1 MRIILLFVAA
11 VLARVLSAKAGLP
24 AEEVALTQL
33 ATITGGT
40 FWYGSQL
47 TIGDKLIPN
56 GAKDGSNPRVK
67 KTVHS
72 FQIDM
77 HAVTNLQFSA
87 FVNATKFVSEAE
99 KFKWSF
105 VLEQLASQKVIKQVD
120 SKKGHGRVKD
130 STHWMAVPKA
140 SWAKPYG
147 RDSPNML
154 TPENRDLPVVH
165 VSYNDAVSYCKW
177 ANRRLPT
184 ELEWEYAARG
194 GRSKQNYPW
203 GDELKPLRMNI
214 WEGNFPTQNTLQDGY
229 LGPAPVKTYTP
240 NAYGLYNMVSL
251 CYIWGSCFIH
261 ISHFRKTHLYVSL
274 LMTEHMQITA
284 FDSHYFLTYISIGG
298 ECVGVG
304 KWGYS

>member
-1 MRIILLFVAA
+1 MLIVALLAPA
-11 VLARVLSAKAGLP
+11 LSAETSWLEG
-24 AEEVALTQL
+24 EVALTPL
-33 ATITGGT
+33 ASITGGT

-67 KTVHS
+67 KTVKS

-105 VLEQLASQKVIKQVD
+105 VLEQLASEKVIKQVD
-120 SKKGHGRVKD
+120 GKKGYGRVKD
-130 STHWMAVPKA
+130 SPHWMAVPKA
-140 SWAKPYG
+140 SWSKPYG
-147 RDSPNML
+147 RDSPSML

-203 GDELKPLRMNI
+203 GDELKPLRMNV
-214 WEGNFPTQNTLQDGY
+214 WEGTFPTKNTLQDGY

-240 NAYGLYNMVSL
+240 NAYGLYNMVSYVCML
-251 CYIWGSCFIH
+251 YYYVTSCFRTH
-261 ISHFRKTHLYVSL
+261 ICLFVLCKVRHLN
-274 LMTEHMQITA
+274 TQEHTLITIILIKN
-284 FDSHYFLTYISIGG
+284 FI
-298 ECVGVG
+298 
-304 KWGYS
+304 K

>member
-1 MRIILLFVAA
+1 MWIIFALIAA
-11 VLARVLSAKAGLP
+11 VLVPGLSAETSLLEG
-24 AEEVALTQL
+24 EVALTPL
-33 ATITGGT
+33 ASITGGT

-56 GAKDGSNPRVK
+56 GAKDGSHPRVK
-67 KTVHS
+67 KTVKS

-105 VLEQLASQKVIKQVD
+105 VLEQLASEKVTKQVD
-120 SKKGHGRVKD
+120 GKKGYGRVKD
-130 STHWMAVPKA
+130 SPHWMAVPKA

-147 RDSPNML
+147 RDSPSML

-165 VSYNDAVSYCKW
+165 VSYNDAVSYCQW

-203 GDELKPLRMNI
+203 GDELKPLRMNV
-214 WEGNFPTQNTLQDGY
+214 WEGTFPTENTLQDGY

-240 NAYGLYNMVSL
+240 NAYGLYNMVSFSLHIVLLYHFLFSHIFVCL
-251 CYIWGSCFIH
+251 CFA
-261 ISHFRKTHLYVSL
+261 R
-274 LMTEHMQITA
+274 
-284 FDSHYFLTYISIGG
+284 
-298 ECVGVG
+298 
-304 KWGYS
+304 

>member
-1 MRIILLFVAA
+1 MESF
-11 VLARVLSAKAGLP
+11 LP
-24 AEEVALTQL
+24 EEEVALTPL

-56 GAKDGSNPRVK
+56 GAKDGSSPRIK
-67 KTVHS
+67 KTVMS

-77 HAVTNLQFSA
+77 YAVTNLQFSA

-120 SKKGHGRVKD
+120 GKRGYGRVKD
-130 STHWMAVPKA
+130 SPHWMAVPKA

-147 RDSPNML
+147 KDSPYML
-154 TPENRDLPVVH
+154 SPENRDLPVVH
-165 VSYNDAVSYCKW
+165 VSHSDAVAYCKW
-177 ANRRLPT
+177 AERRLPT

-203 GDELKPLRMNI
+203 GDELKPLRMNV
-214 WEGNFPTQNTLQDGY
+214 WEGKFPTENTREDGY

-240 NAYGLYNMVSL
+240 NSYGLYNMVSKFVL
-251 CYIWGSCFIH
+251 LGVLRVIRF
-261 ISHFRKTHLYVSL
+261 SHLRAKFFSTCTPLNV
-274 LMTEHMQITA
+274 A
-284 FDSHYFLTYISIGG
+284 
-298 ECVGVG
+298 
-304 KWGYS
+304 

>member
-11 VLARVLSAKAGLP
+11 VLARGLSVKTGLP
-24 AEEVALTQL
+24 EEEVSLTAL

-40 FWYGSQL
+40 FWFGSQL

-67 KTVHS
+67 KTVQS

-120 SKKGHGRVKD
+120 SKKGYGRVKD

-214 WEGNFPTQNTLQDGY
+214 WEGNFPTQNTQQDGY
-229 LGPAPVKTYTP
+229 LGPAPVKSYAP
-240 NAYGLYNMVSL
+240 NAYGLYNMVCL
-251 CYIWGSCFIH
+251 RYIWGFVSY
-261 ISHFRKTHLYVSL
+261 ISRIFLRRTCLYNFCVA
-274 LMTEHMQITA
+274 EHMQITA
-284 FDSHYFLTYISIGG
+284 SVSHHCSYLCFYR
-298 ECVGVG
+298 
-304 KWGYS
+304 WGMCGSG